1 MDINWK
7 SLIGS
12 IAVVCFLFSFV
23 LIFRLSDISWSPFL
37 ILLFVIMFCLL
48 TLVLYYVIEF
58 GKKRRE
64 KKK

>member
-1 MDINWK
+1 MKINWK

-12 IAVVCFLFSFV
+12 IAVVCFAYSFV
-23 LIFRLSDISWSPFL
+23 LIFRLRDISWSPFL
-37 ILLFVIMFCLL
+37 ILLFVIMFCFW